1 MSDWCAS
8 ICPYCGV
15 GCGVEVGVTGDRVVA
30 VRGMKDHP
38 VNRGDLCALGA
49 NLLGMLHADGR
60 LLYPMKRVGDRFE
73 RVGWEAARRT
83 VAHRIREIIDE
94 HGPDAFAMYV
104 SASEY
109 VEEYYIYNKFVK
121 GCLGTNN
128 LESSARLC
136 WASGVA
142 GLVQAFGADSPPCAY
157 DDLNHADLVVVS
169 GYNPALSKP

>member
-1 MSDWCAS
+1 VTAVSDWCAS

-128 LESSARLC
+128 LGR
-136 WASGVA
+136 GPRA
-142 GLVQAFGADSPPCAY
+142 GLWCRLPPVR
-157 DDLNHADLVVVS
+157 L
-169 GYNPALSKP
+169 